1 MSREIKNKID
11 DALFNFYLE
20 ADKDTIK
27 DSLKENIQNLVE
39 YEKKKKKILFLTK
52 ATANRRH
59 NESLLQLVS
68 KFQEAL
74 LMNIEKPIAIL
85 KQLVQGN
92 PSFALY
98 RNLDKIS
105 KEDIIEII
113 KDKNFV
119 ELIEQLE
126 EDEKKH

>member
-1 MSREIKNKID
+1 MSREIQNKID

-20 ADKDTIK
+20 ADKDIIK
-27 DSLKENIQNLVE
+27 DSLQENIQNLVE
-39 YEKKKKKILFLTK
+39 YEKKKKSILFLAK
-52 ATANRRH
+52 ATANKRH
-59 NESLLQLVS
+59 NETLLQLVS

-85 KQLVQGN
+85 KQLAQGN

-98 RNLDKIS
+98 KNLDKIS
-105 KEDIIEII
+105 KENIIEII

>member
-11 DALFNFYLE
+11 EALFNFYLE

-27 DSLKENIQNLVE
+27 DSLQENIKNLVE
-39 YEKKKKKILFLTK
+39 YEKKKKRFLFLAK
-52 ATANRRH
+52 ATANRNH
-59 NESLLQLVS
+59 NESLLQLVT

-74 LMNIEKPIAIL
+74 LLNIEKPVAIL
-85 KQLVQGN
+85 KQIIQGN

-105 KEDIIEII
+105 MEDIIEII
-113 KDKNFV
+113 KDKNFI

-126 EDEKKH
+126 EDETKH

>member
-1 MSREIKNKID
+1 MSREIQNKID

-20 ADKDTIK
+20 AEKDTIN
-27 DSLKENIQNLVE
+27 DSLQENIQNLVE
-39 YEKKKKKILFLTK
+39 YEKKKKQILFMAK
-52 ATANRRH
+52 AIAKQKH

-74 LMNIEKPIAIL
+74 LLNIEKPIAIL

-126 EDEKKH
+126 EDEKKY

>member
-1 MSREIKNKID
+1 MSREIQNKID

-27 DSLKENIQNLVE
+27 ESLQESIQNLVE
-39 YEKKKKKILFLTK
+39 YDKKKKKILFLAK
-52 ATANRRH
+52 ATANKRH

-85 KQLVQGN
+85 KQLAQGN

-98 RNLDKIS
+98 KNLDKIS
-105 KEDIIEII
+105 KENIIEII

>member
-1 MSREIKNKID
+1 MSREIKYKIEE
-11 DALFNFYLE
+11 ALFNFYLE
-20 ADKDTIK
+20 ADKDIIK
-27 DSLKENIQNLVE
+27 DSLQENIQNLVE
-39 YEKKKKKILFLTK
+39 YEKKKKRILFLAK
-52 ATANRRH
+52 ATANKRH
-59 NESLLQLVS
+59 NETLLQLVS

-74 LMNIEKPIAIL
+74 LLNIEKPISIL

-98 RNLDKIS
+98 RNLDKFS

>member
-1 MSREIKNKID
+1 MSREIKYKIEE
-11 DALFNFYLE
+11 ALFNFYLE
-20 ADKDTIK
+20 ADKDIIK
-27 DSLKENIQNLVE
+27 DSLQENIQNLVE
-39 YEKKKKKILFLTK
+39 YEKKKKRILFLAK
-52 ATANRRH
+52 ATANKRH
-59 NESLLQLVS
+59 NETLLKLVS

-85 KQLVQGN
+85 KQLAQGN

-98 RNLDKIS
+98 RNLDKFS

>member
-1 MSREIKNKID
+1 MSRKIKNKID

-20 ADKDTIK
+20 ADKDTIQ
-27 DSLKENIQNLVE
+27 DSLQENIQNLEE
-39 YEKKKKKILFLTK
+39 YEKKKKRFLFLAK
-52 ATANRRH
+52 ATANRKH
-59 NESLLQLVS
+59 NESLLRLAS

-74 LMNIEKPIAIL
+74 QLNIEKPIALL
-85 KQLVQGN
+85 KQIVQGN

-119 ELIEQLE
+119 ELIEKIE
-126 EDEKKH
+126 EDEKNH

>member
-1 MSREIKNKID
+1 MSKEIKNKID

-20 ADKDTIK
+20 ANKDTIK
-27 DSLKENIQNLVE
+27 DSLQENIQNLVE
-39 YEKKKKKILFLTK
+39 YEKMKKKIIFLAK

-59 NESLLQLVS
+59 NESLLQLAS
-68 KFQEAL
+68 KFQKAL
-74 LMNIEKPIAIL
+74 LLNIEKPIAIL
-85 KQLVQGN
+85 KQLVQAN

>member
-27 DSLKENIQNLVE
+27 DSLQENIQNLVE
-39 YEKKKKKILFLTK
+39 FEKMKKKILFLAK
-52 ATANRRH
+52 ATANKKH

-74 LMNIEKPIAIL
+74 LLNIEKPIAIL

-119 ELIEQLE
+119 ELIEQLDE
-126 EDEKKH
+126 NEKKH

>member
-11 DALFNFYLE
+11 DALFNFYIE

-27 DSLKENIQNLVE
+27 ESLQENIQNLVE
-39 YEKKKKKILFLTK
+39 YEKKKKQILFMAK
-52 ATANRRH
+52 ATANKKH

-68 KFQEAL
+68 KFEEAL
-74 LMNIEKPIAIL
+74 LLNIEKPIAIL
-85 KQLVQGN
+85 KQLIQGN
-92 PSFALY
+92 PTFALY
-98 RNLDKIS
+98 RNIDKIS
-105 KEDIIEII
+105 KENIIDII
-113 KDKNFV
+113 KDKNFI

>member
-1 MSREIKNKID
+1 MNREIKNKID

-27 DSLKENIQNLVE
+27 DSLQENIQNLVE
-39 YEKKKKKILFLTK
+39 YEKKKKKILFMAK
-52 ATANRRH
+52 ATANIRH

-74 LMNIEKPIAIL
+74 LQNIEKPIAIL
-85 KQLVQGN
+85 KQIVQGN

>member
-1 MSREIKNKID
+1 MSKEIKNKID

-20 ADKDTIK
+20 ADKETIK
-27 DSLKENIQNLVE
+27 ELLQENIQNLVE
-39 YEKKKKKILFLTK
+39 YDKKKKRILFLAK

-85 KQLVQGN
+85 KQLVQVN

>member
-1 MSREIKNKID
+1 L
-11 DALFNFYLE
+11 A
-20 ADKDTIK
+20 
-27 DSLKENIQNLVE
+27 
-39 YEKKKKKILFLTK
+39 K
-52 ATANRRH
+52 ATANKKH
-59 NESLLQLVS
+59 NEFLLELVG

-74 LMNIEKPIAIL
+74 ILNIEKPIAIL

>member
-1 MSREIKNKID
+1 MSRKINNKID

-20 ADKDTIK
+20 ADRDTIK
-27 DSLKENIQNLVE
+27 DSLQEDIQNLEE
-39 YEKKKKKILFLTK
+39 YEQKKKKFLFLAK
-52 ATANRRH
+52 ATAKKRH
-59 NESLLQLVS
+59 NESLVELAS

-74 LMNIEKPIAIL
+74 LLNIEKPIAIL
-85 KQLVQGN
+85 KQFVQGN

-113 KDKNFV
+113 KDKNLVQLF
-119 ELIEQLE
+119 EQLE
-126 EDEKKH
+126 DNDKSH

>member
-27 DSLKENIQNLVE
+27 ESLQENIKNLVE
-39 YEKKKKKILFLTK
+39 YEKKKKRFLFLAK
-52 ATANRRH
+52 ATANKKH

-68 KFQEAL
+68 KFQDAL
-74 LMNIEKPIAIL
+74 LLNIEKPIAIL

-126 EDEKKH
+126 ENEKKH

>member
-1 MSREIKNKID
+1 MSRVIKNKID

-20 ADKDTIK
+20 ADKDIIK
-27 DSLKENIQNLVE
+27 DSLQENIQNLVE
-39 YEKKKKKILFLTK
+39 YEQKKKKLLFLAK
-52 ATANRRH
+52 ATAKKRH
-59 NESLLQLVS
+59 NDSLMELAN

-74 LMNIEKPIAIL
+74 LLNIEKPIAIL

-113 KDKNFV
+113 KDKN
-119 ELIEQLE
+119 LIQLFEQLE
-126 EDEKKH
+126 ENDKSH

>member
-27 DSLKENIQNLVE
+27 DLLQENIKNLVE
-39 YEKKKKKILFLTK
+39 YEKKKKRILLLAK
-52 ATANRRH
+52 ATANKKH
-59 NESLLQLVS
+59 NEFLLELVG

-74 LMNIEKPIAIL
+74 ILNIEKPIAIL

>member
-1 MSREIKNKID
+1 MSREIQNKID

-20 ADKDTIK
+20 ADKDTIN
-27 DSLKENIQNLVE
+27 DSLQENIQNLVE
-39 YEKKKKKILFLTK
+39 YEKKKKQILFMAK
-52 ATANRRH
+52 ATANKKH

-74 LMNIEKPIAIL
+74 LLNIEKPIAIL

-98 RNLDKIS
+98 KNLDKIS

-119 ELIEQLE
+119 ELIEQIE